1 MVDAFFAA
9 LPDKWVCL
17 LEQRMCL
24 PHIAGV
30 AQVCVELFCDLFM
43 LHTFSSQSQSA
54 PKKVKMP
61 STRQLC
67 TDFPLTVVTTTT
79 EKVSVLVMLFIN
91 KLYSFQNYFF
101 SH

>member
-54 PKKVKMP
+54 PKKVKIP
-61 STRQLC
+61 STQQLG
-67 TDFPLTVVTTTT
+67 TDFLLTVVTAT
-79 EKVSVLVMLFIN
+79 EKVSVLVMLFIS
-91 KLYSFQNYFF
+91 KLYGLQNYFF